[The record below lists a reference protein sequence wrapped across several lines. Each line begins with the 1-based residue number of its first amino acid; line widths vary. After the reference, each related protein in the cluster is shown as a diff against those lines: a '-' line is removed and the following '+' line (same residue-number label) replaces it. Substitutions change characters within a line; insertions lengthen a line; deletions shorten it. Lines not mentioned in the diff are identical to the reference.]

1 MSQKQWKKQ
10 VVDEYSMKS
19 CMLIGDHVSGKTTN
33 KNRNDENKIRIVP
46 WPLLQDKIR
55 EEYH

>member
-1 MSQKQWKKQ
+1 MNNTNTMSQKQWKKQ

-33 KNRNDENKIRIVP
+33 KNRGMMKTKSE
-46 WPLLQDKIR
+46 
-55 EEYH
+55 

>member
-33 KNRNDENKIRIVP
+33 KNRGMMKTKSE
-46 WPLLQDKIR
+46 
-55 EEYH
+55 